1 MPGVEGFS
9 LSDNNCSNTH
19 LTVDIPVE
27 VRGGS
32 QLRDAYQKG
41 DLGTSDKVI
50 TATWVGK
57 FNRQT
62 KTFPRPF
69 FSVVEIKDVSLAWK

>member
-1 MPGVEGFS
+1 MPGAEGFS
-9 LSDNNCSNTH
+9 LSDNNCSDSH

-27 VRGGS
+27 AKGGS
-32 QLRDAYQKG
+32 LLRDAYQKG

-57 FNRQT
+57 FNRET
-62 KTFPRPF
+62 KTVPRPF
-69 FSVVEIKDVSLAWK
+69 FSVAEVKDVSLAWK